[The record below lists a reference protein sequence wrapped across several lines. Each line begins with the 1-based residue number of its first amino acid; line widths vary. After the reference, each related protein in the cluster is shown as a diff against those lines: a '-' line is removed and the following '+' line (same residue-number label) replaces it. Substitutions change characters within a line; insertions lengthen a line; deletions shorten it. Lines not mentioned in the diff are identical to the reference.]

1 MEYITYWMENYSLQL
16 LAIYKTQTGVDLVPD
31 PEPVPWSDLLKEIQH
46 VLTAITSTN
55 NTRDWQMFL
64 QQQTSLSD
72 GIKQWVSVE
81 KVHATCMYMLVHIH
95 KWKLLLFITSS
106 LFIELWTG
114 WGSLNRSSTWILTNS
129 SMLFTPS
136 VNYSIS
142 LWSESE
148 VQYHLP
154 RSILIHLE

>member
-31 PEPVPWSDLLKEIQH
+31 PEPVPWSDLLKEIQY

-64 QQQTSLSD
+64 EQQTSLSD

-81 KVHATCMYMLVHIH
+81 KVHATYMLVHIH

-129 SMLFTPS
+129 FMLFTPS

>member
-1 MEYITYWMENYSLQL
+1 MQL

-31 PEPVPWSDLLKEIQH
+31 PEPVPWSDLLKEIQY

-81 KVHATCMYMLVHIH
+81 KVHATCMYMYMLVHIH

-129 SMLFTPS
+129 FMLFTPS

-148 VQYHLP
+148 VWYHLP